1 MCGGLR
7 VEVRRATPR
16 GAENILYGFYIHLWA
31 TRRGAEG
38 YVKKCGGL
46 RLEVRRATPRSAE
59 GYGKKCGGL
68 RLEVRRGVWG
78 VKIDP
83 NQKFFFLGSRP
94 LKGDLLREK
103 KIGVDCPFK

>member
-83 NQKFFFLGSRP
+83 NQKIFFSWFKTPLG
-94 LKGDLLREK
+94 G
-103 KIGVDCPFK
+103 PFKGKKNWGGLSV

>member
-1 MCGGLR
+1 MCWCYSTFGSEGYAKKCGGLR
-7 VEVRRATPR
+7 QEVRRATPR
-16 GAENILYGFYIHLWA
+16 GAE
-31 TRRGAEG
+31 G
-38 YVKKCGGL
+38 YAKKCGGL

-83 NQKFFFLGSRP
+83 NQKIFFSW
-94 LKGDLLREK
+94 
-103 KIGVDCPFK
+103 FKTP